1 MKLKKNDEVII
12 VKGKD
17 KGKKGKIEKVYES
30 LGKVLVPGVNLYKR
44 HYKSRLQNKPSE
56 IIEITKPLPIAN
68 VALLC
73 PSCHKMTRVGYKIE
87 NKEKIRICKK
97 CNKKI

>member
-17 KGKKGKIEKVYES
+17 KGKKGKIEKVFVKEN
-30 LGKVLVPGVNLYKR
+30 KVLIPGVNLYKR
-44 HYKSRLQNKPSE
+44 HYKSKLQNKPSE
-56 IIEITKPLPIAN
+56 IIQITKPFISSS
-68 VALLC
+68 VALIC
-73 PSCHKMTRVGYKIE
+73 PNCHKPTRIGYKID